1 MCVDYFYISFPADV
15 YDKVLTRGLEVIHKN
30 KPEILG
36 NITRDST
43 GKITQLRLQHGAFS
57 PETEININD
66 IYAALIWRQA
76 YEILLR
82 I

>member
-43 GKITQLRLQHGAFS
+43 GKITQLRLLS